1 MREKIRYLT
10 KDKYIR
16 IFFLIAAAAFVLT
29 GVCYQTG
36 FFPYR
41 PTHSDGNGYYM
52 YLPAVFTYHDLGMKF
67 VYNGSFS
74 DPSGLVNTFFPM
86 ATGQVV
92 DKYTMGV
99 AVLQLPFFL
108 VADIIAK
115 IFTPDVADGFSAIY
129 QLANI
134 ASGCFYYFLGSVCT
148 YKICKKYADA
158 KSGFWAVVMVTFG
171 TGLFHYI
178 TRDGGYS
185 HVYSYAMIA
194 LFMVLVDRYE
204 EKQTKKLQFLGGI
217 CFGLLTLVRVTN
229 AVMVLIYVFYRVSS
243 VKEFGERLKKI
254 LLPKNWILIALG
266 VLIVWLPQLLYWKW
280 AAGSFFVNSYNLPGN
295 EFDERFYW
303 TSPKILQ
310 VLFTTNRGIFFWCPV
325 LILSAVAMFLLFK
338 KAKEFQLG
346 LILAT
351 AAFTYVTASW
361 WAYDGLCGFTNRFF
375 VDLSAVFIFEL
386 ALFLKEMQNHK
397 RLNTVIWIFM
407 ILAVLWTNLFMVE
420 YWFHETTKF
429 DVHME
434 QILQV
439 FQWYKGILLP

>member
-1 MREKIRYLT
+1 MKEEKTSLM

-16 IFFLIAAAAFVLT
+16 VFFLIAVGVFVLT
-29 GVCYQTG
+29 AVCYQVG

-99 AVLQLPFFL
+99 ALLQMPFFL
-108 VADIIAK
+108 VADIVAK
-115 IFTPDVADGFSAIY
+115 LFTPELADGFSAIY

-134 ASGCFYYFLGSVCT
+134 ASGCFYYLLGSICT
-148 YKICKKYADA
+148 YKIGKKYAGE
-158 KSGFWAVVMVTFG
+158 KNTFWAVVMITFG

-178 TRDGGYS
+178 SRDGGYS
-185 HVYSYAMIA
+185 HVYSFAMIA
-194 LFMVLVDRYE
+194 LFMLLVDRYE
-204 EKQTKKLQFLGGI
+204 EKPTWQLQLFGGV

-229 AVMVLIYVFYRVSS
+229 VVMILIYIFYRVNSMRG
-243 VKEFGERLKKI
+243 FWERLKKI
-254 LLPKNWILIALG
+254 IRPTNWLLIVVGII
-266 VLIVWLPQLLYWKW
+266 VVWLPQLLYWKW
-280 AAGSFFVNSYNLPGN
+280 AAGSFIVNSYNLPGN

-303 TSPKILQ
+303 TSPEIIN
-310 VLFTTNRGIFFWCPV
+310 VLFTTNRGLFFWCPIV
-325 LILSAVAMFLLFK
+325 ILSVIAVIVLFK
-338 KAKEFQLG
+338 KVPEFQLG
-346 LILAT
+346 LLLAT
-351 AAFTYVTASW
+351 VAFTYITASW

-375 VDLSAVFIFEL
+375 VDLSAIFMFEL
-386 ALFLKEMQNHK
+386 ALLLAETQKHK
-397 RLNTVIWIFM
+397 RLYAAIWIFM
-407 ILAVLWTNLFMVE
+407 ICAVIWTCLFMIE

-439 FQWYKGILLP
+439 FKWYKDILLP